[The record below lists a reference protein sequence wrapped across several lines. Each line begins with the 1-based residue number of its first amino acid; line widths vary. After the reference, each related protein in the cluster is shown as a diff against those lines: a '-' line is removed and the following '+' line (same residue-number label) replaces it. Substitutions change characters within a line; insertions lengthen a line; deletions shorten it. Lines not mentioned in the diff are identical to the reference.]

1 MQAAIPVYKPRHA
14 KGSERAVISR
24 MRIPLGASFSVAS
37 WKRHEKMVEKE
48 SSSGPGLRRRRK

>member
-1 MQAAIPVYKPRHA
+1 MLAAILVYKPRHA

-24 MRIPLGASFSVAS
+24 MRIPLRASFYSS
-37 WKRHEKMVEKE
+37 GWKRHEKMVEKE